1 MEFTSRYTTRYL
13 LSTPTITCPFEAARG
28 SSPTNSAAVASS
40 GSAAEVEV
48 EEEEGGCFCLGFG
61 CGCLEGENA

>member
-40 GSAAEVEV
+40 GSAAE
-48 EEEEGGCFCLGFG
+48 EGGCFCLGFE
-61 CGCLEGENA
+61 CGCLAGENA